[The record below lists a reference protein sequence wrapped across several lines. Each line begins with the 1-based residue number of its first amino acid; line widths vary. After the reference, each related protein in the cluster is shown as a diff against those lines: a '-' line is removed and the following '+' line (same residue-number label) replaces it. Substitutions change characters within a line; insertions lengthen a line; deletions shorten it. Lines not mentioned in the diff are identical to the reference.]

1 MEHREWFF
9 MAAEGLSSRSMWQL
23 LMYLNSVM
31 HWACFV
37 IVQQRMSCS
46 VEGRR
51 SEKRGASFIMRFVV
65 CLNAV
70 LGRALWMRLTAEGT

>member
-1 MEHREWFF
+1 

-23 LMYLNSVM
+23 LMYLNSAM

-70 LGRALWMRLTAEGT
+70 LQRALSMRLAAVPSCSLVTSM